1 MFLKKWIYKS
11 RNKARKKNNTSKLRD
26 WNELLISLYIV
37 RNTDGLCLY
46 SHHFQL
52 GSISHIEIQLVGMGF
67 SAMSKMMQEVVDS
80 NCQLSLI
87 DLKGSKVLIEEKGNL
102 LGILITTE
110 NSPILRSKLIK
121 LMIQFE
127 KIFQLQ
133 TGIDEL
139 GKHVCLEDYA
149 LTSDLVTLIFNKK
162 PQRVLEIIPIIFKSI
177 RESKSEVY
185 SRSFKE
191 HIKNLIPLEN

>member
-1 MFLKKWIYKS
+1 M
-11 RNKARKKNNTSKLRD
+11 RD
-26 WNELLISLYIV
+26 WKELLIALYII
-37 RNTDGLCLY
+37 RNTDGICFY

-67 SAMSKMMQEVVDS
+67 SAISKMMQEVVDS

-102 LGILITTE
+102 LGILIATE
-110 NSPILRSKLIK
+110 NSPILRSKLIE

-127 KIFQLQ
+127 KLFQLQ

-162 PQRVLEIIPIIFKSI
+162 SQRILEIIPIIFKSI
-177 RESKSEVY
+177 RNSKLGIY
-185 SRSFKE
+185 SRTDNTLV
-191 HIKNLIPLEN
+191 KNIIPHKI